1 MDARYYDAAEVMGAS
16 GTRQF
21 FDITLPNCK
30 FGLLSAAFVVFVI
43 TITDFGNAAPGV
55 WPDEFRDGL
64 GGGHPAALAVVDFGA
79 DRTRGLAAPVRIG
92 IAQRPA
98 GGAPASA
105 GARCGVRHWGAAGLR
120 HDHPDG
126 GDRGVRQLH
135 APVAVPHGM
144 DAQAL
149 RHHRQ
154 RRLHTPV
161 DFAVPVAGRGR
172 RRRAAAVLPVFWRVP
187 HRTGRGHARIS
198 AFRAACRGA
207 GPGAGAV
214 LHLRVQCARHA
225 LICAGS

>member
-1 MDARYYDAAEVMGAS
+1 
-16 GTRQF
+16 
-21 FDITLPNCK
+21 
-30 FGLLSAAFVVFVI
+30 
-43 TITDFGNAAPGV
+43 
-55 WPDEFRDGL
+55 
-64 GGGHPAALAVVDFGA
+64 
-79 DRTRGLAAPVRIG
+79 
-92 IAQRPA
+92 
-98 GGAPASA
+98 
-105 GARCGVRHWGAAGLR
+105 
-120 HDHPDG
+120 
-126 GDRGVRQLH
+126 
-135 APVAVPHGM
+135 M

-187 HRTGRGHARIS
+187 HRTGLGQDRIS

-225 LICAGS
+225 LICAVRQRGADRPVQLLPLSHARVPDDDDGDARGAASPGGSRELPGRRHGAGAARCGPAADRAHRAGRVLLPVHAVDGDAVGGDIPGDAHRQRGAGIGAAVGRGRVRFAGRGVFHAYHAGRWRLSAGHARVDRRCGAAAEID